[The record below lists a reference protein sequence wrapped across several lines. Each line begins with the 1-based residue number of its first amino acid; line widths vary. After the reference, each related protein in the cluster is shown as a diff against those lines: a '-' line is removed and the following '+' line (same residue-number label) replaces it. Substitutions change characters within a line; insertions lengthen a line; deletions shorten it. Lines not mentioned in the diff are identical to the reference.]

1 MMTDKELLELLKQTQ
16 NYKGASLRA
25 YIRGLIKLL
34 DAVDISNEPICS
46 HNCKECKCGRQLV
59 KRR

>member
-1 MMTDKELLELLKQTQ
+1 MTDKELLELLKHVED
-16 NYKGASLRA
+16 YKGRSKHA

-34 DAVDISNEPICS
+34 DSVDISDEPICS
-46 HNCKECKCGRQLV
+46 HNCKECKCGPKLV